1 VDTLSYK
8 TKSQRKEDVER
19 KWYVVDAE
27 GEVLGR
33 MCTTIATVLKGKHR
47 PDYTPHV
54 DCGDNIIVINAEKV
68 RLTGLKLDQKEYL
81 RYSGYPGGQKKVT
94 PRELLEKKPEAVIE
108 NAVRGMMPKTK
119 LGRQML
125 NKLHVY
131 AGSEHPHQAQKP
143 ELLKPQG

>member
-1 VDTLSYK
+1 MDTLSYK
-8 TKSQRKEDVER
+8 TKSRRKEDVDR
-19 KWYVVDAE
+19 KWFVIDAE

-54 DCGDNIIVINAEKV
+54 DCGDNVIVINAEKV
-68 RLTGLKLDQKEYL
+68 RLTGLKIDQKEYL
-81 RYSGYPGGQKKVT
+81 RYSGYPGGQKKAT
-94 PRELLEKKPEAVIE
+94 ARELLEKKPEAIIE
-108 NAVRGMMPKTK
+108 NAVRGMIPKNK

-131 AGSEHPHQAQKP
+131 AGAEHPHQAQKP
-143 ELLKPQG
+143 ELLKP